1 MSYCIDIQDL
11 AGNAL
16 IELIEKTGKRTVL
29 FSQLNDYGNAII
41 AKLGSENIDASF
53 VHTKEKVEQLFDTC
67 SDVFLFEEV
76 GNDIKV
82 TLKNGV
88 LTDTLRGRFRVPIAF
103 RLLKAFVADSTLKTL
118 K

>member
-16 IELIEKTGKRTVL
+16 IELVEKAGKRTVL
-29 FSQLNDYGNAII
+29 FSQLNNYGNAII
-41 AKLGSENIDASF
+41 AKLENENIDAF
-53 VHTKEKVEQLFDTC
+53 FAYTKEKVEQFVDTC

-82 TLKNGV
+82 TLKSGV
-88 LTDTLRGRFRVPIAF
+88 LTDVLRERFRMPIAF
-103 RLLKAFVADSTLKTL
+103 CLLKAFVADSTLKTL

>member
-16 IELIEKTGKRTVL
+16 IELVEKAGKRTVL
-29 FSQLNDYGNAII
+29 FSQLNNYGNAII
-41 AKLGSENIDASF
+41 AKLENENIDAF
-53 VHTKEKVEQLFDTC
+53 FAYTKEKIEQFVDTC

-82 TLKNGV
+82 TLKSGV
-88 LTDTLRGRFRVPIAF
+88 LTDVLRERFRMPIAF
-103 RLLKAFVADSTLKTL
+103 CLLKAFVAESTLKTL
-118 K
+118 R

>member
-16 IELIEKTGKRTVL
+16 IELVEKTGKRAVL

-41 AKLGSENIDASF
+41 AKLGSENIDVSF
-53 VHTKEKVEQLFDTC
+53 VHTKEKVERFFDTC
-67 SDVFLFEEV
+67 SDVFLFEEI

-82 TLKNGV
+82 TLKSGV
-88 LTDTLRGRFRVPIAF
+88 LTNTLRERFRIPIAF
-103 RLLKAFVADSTLKTL
+103 CLLKAFVAESTLKTL
-118 K
+118 R

>member
-1 MSYCIDIQDL
+1 MSYCIDIKDL

-16 IELIEKTGKRTVL
+16 IELVEKTGKRTVL

-41 AKLGSENIDASF
+41 AKLESENIDAFF
-53 VHTKEKVEQLFDTC
+53 VHTKEKVEQFVDTC
-67 SDVFLFEEV
+67 SDVFLFEEI

-82 TLKNGV
+82 TLKSEV
-88 LTDTLRGRFRVPIAF
+88 LTDTLRERFRVPIAF
-103 RLLKAFVADSTLKTL
+103 CLLKAFVADSTLKTL

>member
-1 MSYCIDIQDL
+1 MFYCIDIQDL

-29 FSQLNDYGNAII
+29 FSQLNNYGNAII
-41 AKLGSENIDASF
+41 AKLENENIDTFFAY
-53 VHTKEKVEQLFDTC
+53 TKEKVEQFVDTC

-82 TLKNGV
+82 TLKSGV
-88 LTDTLRGRFRVPIAF
+88 LTDVLRERFRMPIAF
-103 RLLKAFVADSTLKTL
+103 CLLKAFVAESTLKTL
-118 K
+118 R

>member
-11 AGNAL
+11 TGNAL
-16 IELIEKTGKRTVL
+16 IELVEKTGKRTVL

-53 VHTKEKVEQLFDTC
+53 VHTKEKVEQFVDTC
-67 SDVFLFEEV
+67 SDIFLFKEV

-82 TLKNGV
+82 TLKSGV
-88 LTDTLRGRFRVPIAF
+88 LTDTLREHFRMPIAF
-103 RLLKAFVADSTLKTL
+103 CLLKAFVADSTLKTL

>member
-16 IELIEKTGKRTVL
+16 IELVEKAGERTVL
-29 FSQLNDYGNAII
+29 FSQLNDYGDAII
-41 AKLGSENIDASF
+41 SKLESENIDVSF
-53 VHTKEKVEQLFDTC
+53 VHTKEKVEQFFETC

-82 TLKNGV
+82 ILKSGV
-88 LTDTLRGRFRVPIAF
+88 LIDTLRERFRVPIAF

-118 K
+118 R

>member
-29 FSQLNDYGNAII
+29 FSQLNNYGNAII

-53 VHTKEKVEQLFDTC
+53 VHTKEKVEQFFDTC
-67 SDVFLFEEV
+67 SDVFLFEEI

-88 LTDTLRGRFRVPIAF
+88 STDTLRERFRIPIAF
-103 RLLKAFVADSTLKTL
+103 CLLKAFVADSTLKTL

>member
-1 MSYCIDIQDL
+1 MSYCIDIEDL

-16 IELIEKTGKRTVL
+16 IELVEKTGKRTVL

-53 VHTKEKVEQLFDTC
+53 VHTKEKVEQFFDTC
-67 SDVFLFEEV
+67 SDVFLFEEI

-88 LTDTLRGRFRVPIAF
+88 STDALRERFRIPIAF
-103 RLLKAFVADSTLKTL
+103 CLLKAFVADSTLKTL

>member
-1 MSYCIDIQDL
+1 MYYYIDIQDL

-16 IELIEKTGKRTVL
+16 IELVEKAGKRTVL
-29 FSQLNDYGNAII
+29 FSQLNDYGDAII
-41 AKLGSENIDASF
+41 GKLKSKNVDASF
-53 VHTKEKVEQLFDTC
+53 IYTKEKVEQFFDTC
-67 SDVFLFEEV
+67 SDVFLFEEI

-88 LTDTLRGRFRVPIAF
+88 STDALRERFRIPIAF
-103 RLLKAFVADSTLKTL
+103 CLLKAFVADSTLKTL